1 MLRLKRSEYI
11 QHGHDY
17 QKIADWLA
25 PLCCGQCR
33 FLRDCQVTRSNHFRV
48 NVVLLWEKGYDE
60 PWVILSTHY
69 TFPETIEP
77 MHRHWK
83 SSAFDIEV
91 TRVTAPQRIA
101 RLLIPIALCY
111 ALCGLEGMREQAAG
125 EVRNAHKDKQTTS
138 LHLRGLTRFARLL
151 RAVDVSRMRQFF
163 EQLFNGYRWLDMLY
177 QPFHP
182 KC

>member
-1 MLRLKRSEYI
+1 
-11 QHGHDY
+11 
-17 QKIADWLA
+17 
-25 PLCCGQCR
+25 
-33 FLRDCQVTRSNHFRV
+33 
-48 NVVLLWEKGYDE
+48 
-60 PWVILSTHY
+60 
-69 TFPETIEP
+69 

-83 SSAFDIEV
+83 SSALDIEGTPV
-91 TRVTAPQRIA
+91 TDPQGIA

-138 LHLRGLTRFARLL
+138 LFLRGLTRFTRLL
-151 RAVDVSRMRQFF
+151 RAVDVSRVRQFF
-163 EQLFNGYRWLDMLY
+163 EQLFNGYRWLDTLH